1 MRLNEKLTKS
11 QLGMKHLQSAMQV
24 RVVFDAVTASLNSY
38 TTKQALLTRTPN
50 ASATLESLQE
60 EDEESSVPAG
70 RRASDRLKASRK
82 EVAAPVIDLLEKI
95 VEDRSTELAQICRSE
110 LLPRPGS
117 AMETPGK
124 VLFYCE
130 DSRSATR
137 HPSCRDVVKVN
148 VS

>member
-1 MRLNEKLTKS
+1 M
-11 QLGMKHLQSAMQV
+11 

-60 EDEESSVPAG
+60 EDEESSAPAG

-95 VEDRSTELAQICRSE
+95 AEDRSTELAQICRFWPAKEAFGSN
-110 LLPRPGS
+110 LCSPWAIIVYSRLGNVFPGPRQ
-117 AMETPGK
+117 
-124 VLFYCE
+124 
-130 DSRSATR
+130 
-137 HPSCRDVVKVN
+137 
-148 VS
+148 

>member
-1 MRLNEKLTKS
+1 MIAT
-11 QLGMKHLQSAMQV
+11 AMQV

-60 EDEESSVPAG
+60 EEEESNVPAG

-95 VEDRSTELAQICRSE
+95 VEDRSTELAQICRSAVSSQK
-110 LLPRPGS
+110 R
-117 AMETPGK
+117 
-124 VLFYCE
+124 
-130 DSRSATR
+130 
-137 HPSCRDVVKVN
+137 VKLQALTGPQD
-148 VS
+148 